1 MSYKVING
9 KSFVWWHFNEL
20 EESDFEVLEQNF
32 KFHPLDF
39 DDIRDENELSKLDS
53 YKYYLFLVLNIPL
66 FDARKNSINKRN
78 LSIFIGKDYVVT
90 ISKKPIEPVARLFSR
105 AERSSGMRRD
115 ALGGTTGYFLYRLID
130 YIYRDMK
137 VVLRELVREAE
148 DIEGS
153 VYDKN
158 TRVATA
164 KLGLVRRNVLFL
176 RHMIDPHKFVV
187 DQLMASNRSF
197 LPKSTEIYFDDIR
210 DTLNSM
216 TVVLDN
222 LRNIV
227 DSLFDVNESFLSH
240 RTNEI
245 IRVLTIISVLLL
257 PPTLVTS
264 FYGMNVRNLPFED
277 NVGVVFGIIM
287 VSLISFAILIFRLD
301 RRK

>member
-1 MSYKVING
+1 
-9 KSFVWWHFNEL
+9 
-20 EESDFEVLEQNF
+20 
-32 KFHPLDF
+32 
-39 DDIRDENELSKLDS
+39 
-53 YKYYLFLVLNIPL
+53 
-66 FDARKNSINKRN
+66 
-78 LSIFIGKDYVVT
+78 
-90 ISKKPIEPVARLFSR
+90 
-105 AERSSGMRRD
+105 
-115 ALGGTTGYFLYRLID
+115 
-130 YIYRDMK
+130 
-137 VVLRELVREAE
+137 
-148 DIEGS
+148 
-153 VYDKN
+153 
-158 TRVATA
+158 
-164 KLGLVRRNVLFL
+164 
-176 RHMIDPHKFVV
+176 
-187 DQLMASNRSF
+187 MASNRSF